1 METLLRDSLIDLGH
15 EVVEQPWD
23 PATAVEEERGDA
35 GFTILPHASR
45 RERPDADLFV
55 KEMHL
60 PGLFTVDV
68 EGWGVEHSAIRRG
81 IDFERVDASHA
92 VERVSRLRAHL
103 TATNQSRL
111 SQPPAGDV
119 PPSGYI
125 LLPLQVPSDSVV
137 VNHSQVS
144 VVALLDAMSA
154 WAETRGQ
161 RVAVKIHPSAF
172 DHLDLVEAV
181 AQRMRNSRY
190 LFEVRGNI
198 HSLIAASRGVFVINS
213 STGFESLV
221 HGKPVATFGDCDY
234 SPVAFAATPSTI
246 DDAAAWCDAYG
257 AGQQA
262 RAAQFVDWYRSY
274 HAYPTGDDEIAATRQ
289 RLRAYLGAVVP
300 R

>member
-1 METLLRDSLIDLGH
+1 METLLRDSLLDLGH

-23 PATAVEEERGDA
+23 PVTAGDERGDA

-60 PGLFTVDV
+60 PGLFTVDA

-81 IDFERVDASHA
+81 IDFESVDASRA
-92 VERVSRLRAHL
+92 IERVHKLRAHIT
-103 TATNQSRL
+103 TANLSRL
-111 SQPPAGDV
+111 SQPPAGDA
-119 PPSGYI
+119 PPPGYI
-125 LLPLQVPSDSVV
+125 LLPLQVPNDSVV

-144 VVALLDAMSA
+144 VIALLDAVSA
-154 WAETRGQ
+154 WAETRRQ

-172 DHLDLVEAV
+172 DHLDVVGAV
-181 AQRMRNSRY
+181 GQRTRKSRY
-190 LFEVRGNI
+190 VFEVRGNI

-213 STGFESLV
+213 SSGFEALV

-234 SPVAFAATPSTI
+234 RPVTFAATLSTI

-257 AGQQA
+257 AGHQA
-262 RAAQFVDWYRSY
+262 RAAQFVDWYRSR
-274 HAYPTGDDEIAATRQ
+274 HAYPTGDDEIVATRQ
-289 RLRAYLGAVVP
+289 RLRTYLDAVVP